1 MRNRNTAGFLYV
13 FFAAVLFSI
22 GGLCIKMVPWNG
34 MAIRDLDISR
44 QTFIIM
50 IKRGERTI
58 LPKGNLVLREEDMVF
73 LYSVGAAATHE
84 HMEF

>member
-34 MAIRDLDISR
+34 MAINSALLYPGGRYAEPGCETSPAFHTDVKRKGSFLR
-44 QTFIIM
+44 FI
-50 IKRGERTI
+50 
-58 LPKGNLVLREEDMVF
+58 PLR
-73 LYSVGAAATHE
+73 
-84 HMEF
+84 